1 MKRRTYNRHMESASV
16 YIPPDRRR
24 ALASGHSLAQ
34 QAMGAALFADISGF
48 TPLTNA
54 LVAEF
59 GARRGAD
66 ELTRQLNIIY
76 TALITEV
83 ERFGGSVIGF
93 SGDAITCWFDA
104 EANPQLPTNE
114 GSDLKRA
121 TLRAVAGAL
130 AMQAVMAGFHA
141 LELDYGVAINMAIKT
156 AIAAG
161 PVRRILVGNDQIQLI
176 DVLAGSTLD
185 RMAATEQMAQKNE
198 LVLDARTLALIEAC
212 VTIQTWR
219 TQPSTGEQYAVVN
232 GLQQAVAVCAI
243 NHNSLVLAEGAI
255 RPWVLPTIYHRLQSE
270 QGRFLAELRPATALF
285 LRFEGLQYDQ
295 DDAASD
301 KLQSYIGWVQAQ
313 IDRYN
318 GALIQLTT
326 GDKGSYFYAAFGAP
340 IAHDDDPLR
349 AAAVAQVLRTST
361 EDFPFITGVQIGI
374 SQGLMRVGAY
384 GSSTRRTYGVL
395 GEETIT
401 AARLMS
407 LAAPGQVV
415 ISQVVAD
422 AIADHYQ
429 LLELGLVKL
438 KGKTEPQ
445 PIFAVTG
452 TRPHADERLTRLY
465 ATPLVG
471 RNTELTTMMQVLEMV
486 LAGQGRLL
494 RIEGSAGIGK
504 SHLVAHFV
512 EQAKARTIEMAV
524 AACQSTSQAITYYAG
539 RQIARALFGL
549 DPLDLPDEAAQIR
562 AIETA
567 ISNLNPAWLVRMP
580 LLGELLGLPIP
591 DNPTT
596 TAFDPKLR
604 QEALISLA
612 VEIAQTR
619 AAQQPLL
626 LLFEDVHWI
635 DEASQ
640 GILLALARVVTS
652 APILLVLVQR
662 PPTRENEPFLAEVAA
677 LPNQTYLPLD
687 ELSAA
692 GVAALV
698 RNRLG
703 ATITPLAL
711 SLISAQ
717 AQGNPFFTEELSDAL
732 IDANHLLPID
742 DIWTLSQALVRTLR
756 DADCL
761 QQTNDEW
768 TVKPDAPLAA
778 LELGIPNTIHGIVLA
793 RLDRLPEPVKLTL
806 KVASVI
812 GRIFAHDLLA
822 QAHPV
827 QRDGPMLAQYM
838 ETLLRRDFARLEA
851 PEPRCYIFKHNITQ
865 EVVYQTLLEDQLH
878 ELHQAVAEVMERLQP
893 EQIEDL
899 AFHFYN
905 ADLRQPTVRGKA
917 LHYLAAAGSRAQREY
932 TNETALNYF
941 NRALLLEE
949 RWGWLRA
956 KIEILH
962 ILGRRSEERATLE
975 QLAGVAD
982 ANEFEASLLWGEYY
996 ESISEY
1002 AQARHMIEWA
1012 LTLAHSTQDVEGEAR
1027 CFARLGM
1034 IAWRQGDYEA
1044 AERSYQQGLDVIQD
1058 EERFRD
1064 DEAEARYGLGLVYRQ
1079 QGKYD
1084 EAKRAFENTLALNQQ
1099 LANRQ
1104 KEAKALNALGVVAH
1118 LRRNFNEALAYYR
1131 QALEIREAIGDRAG
1145 VGASLLSLAQGLR
1158 NTGDYSQA
1166 EILLL
1171 ESLKIH
1177 QAINDRWWETLVWND
1192 LGIVYLMVGN
1202 FVQAKICLNN
1212 ALDLSQKISDE
1223 SGQAYS
1229 LCNLGQVLREQ
1240 GDLDQAEHALTGGL
1254 LLAQA
1259 QGDPQLEAIY
1269 YSDLAIV
1276 SLRGQRFTEA
1286 IQRANTSLEKFRVLG
1301 MILSTTA
1308 DLTTLAIAHLE
1319 LAYKTKALGYVQ
1331 EALKI
1336 LAECEGE
1343 GPDYPHRDYW
1353 VCYQV
1358 LQTVGE
1364 SSLAKQSL
1372 HAAYRLLTVQAANI
1386 SNPAMRKTYLENI
1399 TYNVDIIRVARQY
1412 GLSA

>member
-1 MKRRTYNRHMESASV
+1 MESASV

-24 ALASGHSLAQ
+24 ALAGGHSLAQ
-34 QAMGAALFADISGF
+34 RASGAVLFADISGF

-66 ELTRQLNIIY
+66 ELTRQLNLIY
-76 TALITEV
+76 SALITEV

-104 EANPQLPTNE
+104 EISTQPSAHPVD
-114 GSDLKRA
+114 DLKNA
-121 TLRAVAGAL
+121 TLRAIAGAL
-130 AMQAVMAGFHA
+130 AMQAVMAEFHA

-185 RMAATEQMAQKNE
+185 RMAASEQMAQKNE
-198 LVLDARTLALIEAC
+198 LVLDAPTLALVEAC
-212 VTIQTWR
+212 VTTQAWRIQPMTVER
-219 TQPSTGEQYAVVN
+219 YTVVTA
-232 GLQQAVAVCAI
+232 LQQTVDACAI
-243 NHNSLVLAEGAI
+243 DNDGVALTETAI
-255 RPWVLPTIYHRLQSE
+255 RPWVLPPVYNRLQSE

-295 DDAASD
+295 DDAAAD
-301 KLQSYIGWVQAQ
+301 KLQHYIGWVQAQ

-326 GDKGSYFYAAFGAP
+326 GDKGSYLYAAFGAP

-349 AAAVAQVLRTST
+349 AAAVAQILRTSP
-361 EDFPFITGVQIGI
+361 EAFPFITAVQIGI

-384 GSSTRRTYGVL
+384 GSTTRRTYGVL
-395 GEETIT
+395 GEETII

-407 LAAPGQVV
+407 LATPGQVV
-415 ISQVVAD
+415 ISQTVAD
-422 AIADHYQ
+422 AITNHYQ
-429 LLELGLVKL
+429 LLDLGLVKL

-445 PIFAVTG
+445 PIFAVSG
-452 TRPHADERLTRLY
+452 PRPHTDERLTRLY

-471 RNTELTTMMQVLEMV
+471 RTAELATMMQVLETV
-486 LAGQGRLL
+486 LTEQGRLL
-494 RIEGSAGIGK
+494 RIEGSAGVGK

-512 EQAKARTIEMAV
+512 EQAKARALEVAV

-549 DPLDLPDEAAQIR
+549 DQFVLPDEAEQIR

-567 ISNLNPAWLVRMP
+567 IHNLNPAWLVRMP

-596 TAFDPKLR
+596 AAFDPKLR

-626 LLFEDVHWI
+626 LLFEDAHWI

-640 GILLALARVVTS
+640 GILLALARVVAN
-652 APILLVLVQR
+652 APILLMLVQR
-662 PPTRENEPFLAEVAA
+662 PPTRENELFLTEVAA

-687 ELSAA
+687 ELSAE
-692 GVAALV
+692 GMAALV

-703 ATITPLAL
+703 AAIAPLVL
-711 SLISAQ
+711 SLIGAQ
-717 AQGNPFFTEELSDAL
+717 AQGNPFFIEELSDAL
-732 IDANHLLPID
+732 IDANHLLPING
-742 DIWTLSQALVRTLR
+742 IWTLSQALVRTLR

-761 QQTNDEW
+761 QQADDGW

-812 GRIFAHDLLA
+812 GRVFAYDLLA

-827 QRDGPMLAQYM
+827 QRDIPMLSQYM

-851 PEPRCYIFKHNITQ
+851 PEPRLCYIFKHNITQ
-865 EVVYQTLLEDQLH
+865 EVVYQTLLEDQLY
-878 ELHQAVAEVMERLQP
+878 ELHQAVAEVMERLRP

-905 ADLRQPTVRGKA
+905 ADLRQTNVRGKA
-917 LHYLAAAGSRAQREY
+917 LYYLAAAGSRAQHEY

-941 NRALLLEE
+941 NRALLLDE
-949 RWGWLRA
+949 RWAWLKA

-982 ANEFEASLLWGEYY
+982 ANEFEAALLWGEYY

-1002 AQARHMIEWA
+1002 PQARQMIEWA
-1012 LTLAHSTQDVEGEAR
+1012 LGLAQSTADVKGEAR
-1027 CFARLGM
+1027 CYARWGM
-1034 IAWRQGDYEA
+1034 IAWRQGDYES
-1044 AERSYQQGLDVIQD
+1044 AEQIYRQSLAITQNEV
-1058 EERFRD
+1058 RFLAE
-1064 DEAEARYGLGLVYRQ
+1064 EAEARYGLGLVYRQ
-1079 QGKYD
+1079 QGKYNQ
-1084 EAKRAFENTLALNQQ
+1084 AKVQFQRELDLNRQ

-1104 KEAKALNALGVVAH
+1104 YEARALNALGGVEH
-1118 LRRNFNEALAYYR
+1118 SERNFDAALDYCREALN
-1131 QALEIREAIGDRAG
+1131 IRRAIGDRAG
-1145 VGASLLSLAQGLR
+1145 IAASTFNLAQLMSNKGDHGAAEPLLR
-1158 NTGDYSQA
+1158 QALQIQQEINNRWWEILVWNELGILYLMIGDLNQA
-1166 EILLL
+1166 EISLQHGLKL
-1171 ESLKIH
+1171 SESDD
-1177 QAINDRWWETLVWND
+1177 QA
-1192 LGIVYLMVGN
+1192 G
-1202 FVQAKICLNN
+1202 Q
-1212 ALDLSQKISDE
+1212 
-1223 SGQAYS
+1223 GQAYL

-1240 GDLDQAEHALTGGL
+1240 GDLEQAENFLQQGL
-1254 LLAQA
+1254 RMAQT
-1259 QGDPQLEAIY
+1259 QGDTQLEATCV
-1269 YSDLAIV
+1269 SDLALV
-1276 SLRGQRFTEA
+1276 SLRAGRFEEA
-1286 IQRANTSLEKFRVLG
+1286 IQRASTSLEKFKALG
-1301 MILSTTA
+1301 LVLSTPP
-1308 DLTTLAIAHLE
+1308 DLTTLAFAH
-1319 LAYKTKALGYVQ
+1319 AAIGNKTQAFDYVN
-1331 EALKI
+1331 EALTI
-1336 LAECEGE
+1336 LDKCKGE
-1343 GPDYPHRDYW
+1343 GPDFPQRDYW

-1358 LQTVGE
+1358 LQAMGE
-1364 SSLAKQSL
+1364 TPRAQHALASA
-1372 HAAYRLLTVQAANI
+1372 HRLLMQQAQRI
-1386 SNPAMRKTYLENI
+1386 SDETMRMSYLSQVSFNRSIVEAASQSNL
-1399 TYNVDIIRVARQY
+1399 DKE
-1412 GLSA
+1412 GKS

>member
-1 MKRRTYNRHMESASV
+1 MEGASV

-24 ALASGHSLAQ
+24 ALAGGHALAP
-34 QAMGAALFADISGF
+34 QATGAVLFADISGF

-66 ELTRQLNIIY
+66 ELTRQLNVIY

-104 EANPQLPTNE
+104 ETATQSPTTE
-114 GSDLKRA
+114 ASDLKSA

-130 AMQAVMAGFHA
+130 AMQVVMAGFHA
-141 LELDYGVAINMAIKT
+141 LELDYGLAINMAIKT

-198 LVLDARTLALIEAC
+198 LILDAPTLALVEGC

-219 TQPSTGEQYAVVN
+219 TQPNTGERYAVVAA
-232 GLQQAVAVCAI
+232 LQQAVDTCAI
-243 NHNSLVLAEGAI
+243 DHNSLVLAETAI
-255 RPWVLPTIYHRLQSE
+255 RPWVLPTIYNRLQSE

-295 DDAASD
+295 DDSAGD
-301 KLQSYIGWVQAQ
+301 KLQRYIGWVQAQ
-313 IDRYN
+313 VDRYN

-326 GDKGSYFYAAFGAP
+326 GDKGSYLYAAFGAP
-340 IAHDDDPLR
+340 IAHDDDALR
-349 AAAVAQVLRTST
+349 AVAVAQTLRISSAA
-361 EDFPFITGVQIGI
+361 FPFITTVQIGI

-384 GSSTRRTYGVL
+384 GSTTRRTYGVL

-407 LAAPGQVV
+407 LAAPSQVV

-429 LLELGLVKL
+429 LLDLGLVKL

-445 PIFAVTG
+445 PIFAVSG
-452 TRPHADERLTRLY
+452 PRPHADERRTRLY

-471 RNTELTTMMQVLEMV
+471 RSTELATMMQTMETVV
-486 LAGQGRLL
+486 AGQGHLL
-494 RIEGSAGIGK
+494 RIEGSAGVGK

-512 EQAKARTIEMAV
+512 EQAKARAMEVAV

-549 DPLDLPDEAAQIR
+549 DQLVLPDEAAQIR
-562 AIETA
+562 AVEAA
-567 ISNLNPAWLVRMP
+567 IDSLNPTWLLRMP
-580 LLGELLGLPIP
+580 LLGELLGLPMP

-596 TAFDPKLR
+596 AAFDPKLR

-619 AAQQPLL
+619 AQAQPLL

-640 GILLALARVVTS
+640 GILLALARVVAS
-652 APILLVLVQR
+652 APMLLVLVQR
-662 PPTRENEPFLAEVAA
+662 PPTRENEPFLTEVAA

-687 ELSAA
+687 ELSAE

-703 ATITPLAL
+703 APIAPLAL

-742 DIWTLSQALVRTLR
+742 GVWTLSQALVRTLR
-756 DADCL
+756 DGDCL
-761 QQTNDEW
+761 QQMNNEW
-768 TVKPDAPLAA
+768 VVKPDAPLATLA
-778 LELGIPNTIHGIVLA
+778 LGIPNTIHGIVLA

-812 GRIFAHDLLA
+812 GRIFAYDLLA

-827 QRDGPMLAQYM
+827 QRDVPMLSQYM

-851 PEPRCYIFKHNITQ
+851 PEPRLCYIFKHNITQ

-878 ELHQAVAEVMERLQP
+878 ELHQAVAEVMEHVRP

-905 ADLRQPTVRGKA
+905 ADLRQTNVRGKA
-917 LHYLAAAGSRAQREY
+917 LQYLAAAGSRAQHEY

-949 RWGWLRA
+949 RWAWLKA

-975 QLAGVAD
+975 QLADAAD
-982 ANEFEASLLWGEYY
+982 ANEFEAALLWGEYY

-1002 AQARHMIEWA
+1002 PQARQMIEWA
-1012 LTLAHSTQDVEGEAR
+1012 LGLAQSTQDVEGEAR
-1027 CFARLGM
+1027 CYARLGM

-1044 AERSYQQGLDVIQD
+1044 AEQAYSRSLGITQDVATLLA
-1058 EERFRD
+1058 ERS
-1064 DEAEARYGLGLVYRQ
+1064 EAHYGLGLVYRQ

-1084 EAKRAFENTLALNQQ
+1084 EARTQLERDLMLNRQQ
-1099 LANRQ
+1099 ANRQ
-1104 KEAKALNALGVVAH
+1104 KEARVLNAFGNLAH
-1118 LRRNFNEALAYYR
+1118 LQRNFTQAITFYR
-1131 QALEIREAIGDRAG
+1131 EALEIRQSIGDRVG
-1145 VGASLLSLAQGLR
+1145 IGASLFSLAQGLG
-1158 NTGDYSQA
+1158 NKGDHSQA
-1166 EILLL
+1166 EPLLN
-1171 ESLKIH
+1171 EALKIQ
-1177 QAINDRWWETLVWND
+1177 QAINNRWWETLVWNE
-1192 LGIVYLMVGN
+1192 LGILNFMVGRY
-1202 FVQAKICLNN
+1202 AKAAGCLQKGLEICNETGN
-1212 ALDLSQKISDE
+1212 ESSQSYI
-1223 SGQAYS
+1223 
-1229 LCNLGQVLREQ
+1229 LCNLGQVLRDQGNLNEAEQVLHTGLLMAQKQ
-1240 GDLDQAEHALTGGL
+1240 GDVN
-1254 LLAQA
+1254 
-1259 QGDPQLEAIY
+1259 LEAIY
-1269 YSDLAIV
+1269 YNDLAIICLY
-1276 SLRGQRFTEA
+1276 SHKFEMA
-1286 IQRANTSLEKFRVLG
+1286 IQYAQRSVEKFLSLGLKLSITSNLTTMASASLELG
-1301 MILSTTA
+1301 DTTSARNYVDETLGILNA
-1308 DLTTLAIAHLE
+1308 
-1319 LAYKTKALGYVQ
+1319 
-1331 EALKI
+1331 
-1336 LAECEGE
+1336 CEGD
-1343 GPDYPHRDYW
+1343 GPDFPQRDYW
-1353 VCYQV
+1353 ICYQI
-1358 LQTVGE
+1358 LQYMGE
-1364 SSLAKQSL
+1364 TMRAQDALTS
-1372 HAAYRLLTVQAANI
+1372 AYRLLMQQAERI
-1386 SNPAMRKTYLENI
+1386 SDLNMRASYLENVSF
-1399 TYNVDIIRVARQY
+1399 NRSIIEATN
-1412 GLSA
+1412 